1 MGFPLPSLPN
11 AAAQPR
17 RLPLLGAAAVHV
29 ALIALLVSTGAAR
42 QLEQIAR
49 PIAAR
54 LIELAPPAALREPAP
69 PNPSPPPPRPAP
81 ARKIEAPPVAAAVAP
96 ASATDFAV
104 APATVAAP
112 RAPAPADAAPAEQ
125 PVTAARF
132 DAAYLANPKPPYP
145 PASRRLGEEGRVV
158 LRVRVGADGLA
169 EHVELRQSS
178 GFARLDAAAAEA
190 VARWRFVPA
199 TRGAQAMAAWVLV
212 PVVFNLE
219 S

>member
-1 MGFPLPSLPN
+1 LPN
-11 AAAQPR
+11 AAVHPR

-29 ALIALLVSTGAAR
+29 ALIALLVSTGASR
-42 QLEQIAR
+42 HLEQIAR

-54 LIELAPPAALREPAP
+54 LIELAPPAALREPP
-69 PNPSPPPPRPAP
+69 PANPSPPPRRPPP
-81 ARKIEAPPVAAAVAP
+81 ARAAEVPPVAAAIVP
-96 ASATDFAV
+96 
-104 APATVAAP
+104 APATAFAVPHAGDSIPPAAAAAP
-112 RAPAPADAAPAEQ
+112 RAPATANAAPAEQ
-125 PVTAARF
+125 PVTAVRF

-178 GFARLDAAAAEA
+178 GFARLDAAAADA